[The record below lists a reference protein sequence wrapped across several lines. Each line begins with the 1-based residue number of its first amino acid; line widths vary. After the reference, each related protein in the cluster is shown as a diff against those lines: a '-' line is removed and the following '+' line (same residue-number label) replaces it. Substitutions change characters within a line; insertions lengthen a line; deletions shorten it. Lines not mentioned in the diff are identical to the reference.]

1 MRKFI
6 ISGITL
12 LLMSGCST
20 TEVQAIGNNTY
31 TISASSPFNGTGK
44 KADIIRKANEFAA
57 TKGKVAESISLNES
71 HPSVGFG
78 GFFEYQFRLVDKEN

>member
-1 MRKFI
+1 MKKFI
-6 ISGITL
+6 ILGMTL
-12 LLMSGCST
+12 FLISGCST
-20 TEVQAIGNNTY
+20 TEVQPLGKNTY

-57 TKGKVAESISLNES
+57 SKNKVAEAISLKES

-78 GFFEYQFRLVDKEN
+78 GFFEYQFRLVDKED